1 MFSTADTIVAIATP
15 PGRGGLGVVRLSG
28 PEAFRIACSLVGRRS
43 PFQPRHATFCRVS
56 ALLDTEIGDEV
67 VVTTYPSPRS
77 YTGEDVAEVSA
88 HGSPVILSG
97 ILKSAVAKGARLA
110 EPGEFT
116 LRGFLHGKRDLIQAE
131 AVADLVDA
139 VTPLQARAAFDQLEG
154 TLTTAI
160 GAIETELF
168 DLMARLEASL
178 DFPEEGYHFIDP
190 GELLGALDSVLTRLD
205 GLLASAARGRV
216 VREGAVVALVGAP
229 NAGKSSLFNLLLN
242 GNRAIVHAAPGT
254 TRDLLTERVDI
265 AGLCIELVDTA
276 GLRETDD
283 EVERE
288 GVARTEGSLRVADLA
303 VVVIDRSRPFSEDDR
318 RALSSTAGQ
327 SRVIVA
333 NKIDLPAASWPG
345 EALPGTVVPISV
357 RTGEGIPALIERM
370 SSALTQAP
378 TRRDPPLVTNIRHV
392 LLLEEA
398 RAALGRGRLAVAES
412 AGSLPEEFL
421 LADLQEALERLQ
433 EVTGRRSSEDLLRH
447 IFERFCIGK

>member
-15 PGRGGLGVVRLSG
+15 PGRGALGVVRLSG
-28 PEAFRIACSLVGRRS
+28 PEAFRIARDLVGRQS
-43 PFQPRHATFCRVS
+43 PFTPRHATFCRVS
-56 ALLDTEIGDEV
+56 ALPETEIGDEV

-77 YTGEDVAEVSA
+77 YTGEDVAELSA

-97 ILKSAVAKGARLA
+97 ILRSAVAGGARLA

-116 LRGFLHGKRDLIQAE
+116 LRGFLNGKRDLIQAE
-131 AVADLVDA
+131 AVGDLVDA

-168 DLMARLEASL
+168 DLVARLEASL
-178 DFPEEGYHFIDP
+178 DFPDEGYHFIDP
-190 GELLGALDSVLTRLD
+190 GELLAALDAVLARLD
-205 GLLASAARGRV
+205 GLLASASRGRV
-216 VREGAVVALVGAP
+216 VREGAVVTLVGAP
-229 NAGKSSLFNLLLN
+229 NAGKSSLFNQLLK

-254 TRDLLTERVDI
+254 TRDLLTERVDL
-265 AGLCIELVDTA
+265 AGLCVELVDTA
-276 GLRETDD
+276 GLRDTED

-303 VVVIDRSRPFSEDDR
+303 VVVIDRSRALSDDDR
-318 RALSSTAGQ
+318 RALSATTGR
-327 SRVIVA
+327 SRLVVA
-333 NKIDLPAASWPG
+333 NKIDLPAAWAEQTLAD
-345 EALPGTVVPISV
+345 EAIPISV
-357 RTGEGIPALIERM
+357 RTGAGISGLVDRI
-370 SSALTQAP
+370 STALTQAP
-378 TRRDPPLVTNIRHV
+378 SRRDPPLVTNVRHTA
-392 LLLEEA
+392 LLAEA
-398 RAALGRGRLAVAES
+398 RAALLRGRLAVTES

-421 LADLQEALERLQ
+421 LADVQEALERLQ

>member
-28 PEAFRIACSLVGRRS
+28 PEAFRITCDLVGRRA

-56 ALLDTEIGDEV
+56 ALLDTAIGDEV

-77 YTGEDVAEVSA
+77 YTGEDVAEISA

-97 ILKSAVAKGARLA
+97 ILRSAVAKGARLA

-190 GELLGALDSVLTRLD
+190 GELLGGLDCVLTRVD

-229 NAGKSSLFNLLLN
+229 NAGKSSLFNRLLN

-303 VVVIDRSRPFSEDDR
+303 VVVIDRSRPLSEDDR

-333 NKIDLPAASWPG
+333 NKIDLSAASWPD
-345 EALPGTVVPISV
+345 EALPETVVPISV

-378 TRRDPPLVTNIRHV
+378 NRRDPPLVTNIRHV

-398 RAALGRGRLAVAES
+398 RAALRRGRLAVAES
-412 AGSLPEEFL
+412 AGALPEEFL
-421 LADLQEALERLQ
+421 LADVQEALERLQ